1 MHEQIIVSTGSRQDN
16 QHAAGTLQGII
27 LLLPITMA
35 VMGLIVLVPVLPQ
48 MMTQFQDVS
57 GFEYLVPLM
66 LTLPALC
73 VAVLSPFAGLVVD
86 KLGRRRTL
94 IWALIV
100 YAIFGMAPMVLS
112 DLKIIIATRVVVG
125 AMEAAIVTASTT
137 LIGDYFSGKTREK
150 WLANQTAFASL
161 SSVVLSL
168 LGGML
173 GNFGWRAPFAAYG
186 ISLLYVVGLLLWT
199 WEPQKSEASL
209 NRASD
214 ASGGAFP
221 WIASLPVALI
231 AIFGGIMF
239 FTMQIQVSNVLADSY
254 GIRSAS
260 DLGLYAAIAGFSVA
274 LGTIVYR
281 LLGRL
286 RFAVQIAIAFGLL
299 GLSYV
304 MINHAPQTRE
314 FTFWLVTNQL
324 GAGILLPALVV
335 FAMAQLPF
343 ERRGRGTGIFMM
355 GWWLGQPLSTQ
366 IAAALKV
373 WQGGSLTLALQ
384 TLGLVCLAA
393 AALALLSMLRRRVD
407 PTISLNRS
415 SH

>member
-1 MHEQIIVSTGSRQDN
+1 
-16 QHAAGTLQGII
+16 
-27 LLLPITMA
+27 
-35 VMGLIVLVPVLPQ
+35 MGLIVLVPVLPQ
-48 MMTQFQDVS
+48 MMVEFREVA

-100 YAIFGMAPMVLS
+100 YAIFGMAPMILS

-125 AMEAAIVTASTT
+125 AMEAVIVTASTT
-137 LIGDYFSGKTREK
+137 LIGDYFDGKTREK

-168 LGGML
+168 LGGLL

-186 ISLLYVVGLLLWT
+186 VSLLYVVGLLLWT
-199 WEPQKSEASL
+199 WEPQKSAVLGRTS
-209 NRASD
+209 ACP
-214 ASGGAFP
+214 AKAFP

-260 DLGLYAAIAGFSVA
+260 DLGLFAAIAGFSVA
-274 LGTIVYR
+274 LGTVIYR

-286 RFAVQIAIAFGLL
+286 RFAIQIAIAFGLL
-299 GLSYV
+299 GISYV
-304 MINHAPQTRE
+304 MINHAPQTHE
-314 FTFWLVTNQL
+314 FTFWLIANQL

-366 IAAALKV
+366 IAAVLKG
-373 WQGGSLTLALQ
+373 WQGGNLTLALQ
-384 TLGLVCLAA
+384 TLGIVCLVASFV
-393 AALALLSMLRRRVD
+393 ALLSMLRGRINPAV
-407 PTISLNRS
+407 SLDRS
-415 SH
+415 LH